1 MVVRAQAWQRMSLLR
16 FQTPYKLLQVIFLIY
31 MLAYFAIAL
40 HTFYRE
46 SWPKSI
52 LKFFALQ
59 LIVLPILAITIE
71 LASHTP

>member
-1 MVVRAQAWQRMSLLR
+1 MVVGVQVRQRRSLLR
-16 FQTPYKLLQVIFLIY
+16 FQPPYMLLQVIFLIY
-31 MLAYFAIAL
+31 MLAYCVIAL
-40 HTFYRE
+40 HTFYRQ

-59 LIVLPILAITIE
+59 LIFLPILAITIE